1 MLLESL
7 TSSKITLQKLKKM
20 IEDWVKITLLNVPMV
35 SKIPK
40 AFRAPEVF
48 RVERTD
54 YRVVK
59 CKVRLGR

>member
-1 MLLESL
+1 
-7 TSSKITLQKLKKM
+7 M